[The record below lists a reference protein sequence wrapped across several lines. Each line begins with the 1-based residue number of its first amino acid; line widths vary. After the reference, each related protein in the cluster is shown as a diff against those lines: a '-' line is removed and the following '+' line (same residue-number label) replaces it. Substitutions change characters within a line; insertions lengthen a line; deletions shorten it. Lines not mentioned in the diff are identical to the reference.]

1 MLKDLF
7 NCYRDVEVEEEVVLP
22 NGIRYNHLIYIH
34 ISTFTYTKKS
44 ESGRNKLYDAGTMR

>member
-22 NGIRYNHLIYIH
+22 NGIRYNHLIYILVPSLVQKKVSQEE
-34 ISTFTYTKKS
+34 ISCMMQV
-44 ESGRNKLYDAGTMR
+44 L